1 VTVGE
6 RASDWFL
13 RGVLAAALL
22 GALWVGAVVTI
33 AFNAQERRL
42 PPGTEKSFWGF
53 DPHLHV
59 SVEDV
64 QWTDAGEGQRCGVTL
79 RFRNDARRMRVHP
92 SALRVTLVDSA
103 GREYPIESAEPPWGV
118 PPAGADWSL
127 APGDTATQTVWFALP
142 AGARDPTLWVRD
154 ASLLGRLLP
163 GSETSL
169 LHPRR
174 LFALR

>member
-1 VTVGE
+1 MTVGE

-13 RGVLAAALL
+13 RAVAGAALL

-33 AFNAQERRL
+33 ALNVREQRL

-59 SVEDV
+59 SVEGV
-64 QWTDAGEGQRCGVTL
+64 QWADTAGARRCGVTL
-79 RFRNDARRMRVHP
+79 RFRNDARRVRVTP
-92 SALRVTLVDSA
+92 SALRVTLVDAA
-103 GREYPIESAEPPWGV
+103 GREYPISSTEPPWGV
-118 PPAGADWSL
+118 PPGGPDWSL
-127 APGDTATQTVWFALP
+127 APGDSATQTLWFALP
-142 AGARDPTLWVRD
+142 DDAREPLLWVRD
-154 ASLLGRLLP
+154 GSLLGRLLP

-169 LHPRR
+169 LHPRQ

>member
-1 VTVGE
+1 MTVGE

-13 RGVLAAALL
+13 RAGAGAALL
-22 GALWVGAVVTI
+22 GALWIGALVTI
-33 AFNAQERRL
+33 AFNARERRL
-42 PPGTEKSFWGF
+42 PPGFEKSFWGF

-64 QWTDAGEGQRCGVTL
+64 QWTETSEGLRCGVTL
-79 RFRNDARRMRVHP
+79 RYRNDAKRVHAHP
-92 SALRVTLVDSA
+92 AALRVTLVDSS
-103 GREYPIESAEPPWGV
+103 GREYPIESSEPPWGV
-118 PPAGADWSL
+118 PPARADWSL
-127 APGDTATQTVWFALP
+127 SPGDSATQTLWFALP
-142 AGARDPTLWVRD
+142 DGAGDPALWVRD
-154 ASLLGRLLP
+154 ASLLGRLVP

>member
-1 VTVGE
+1 MTVGE

-13 RGVLAAALL
+13 RAVAGAALL
-22 GALWVGAVVTI
+22 GALWIGALVTI
-33 AFNAQERRL
+33 AFNARERRL
-42 PPGTEKSFWGF
+42 PPGVEKSFWGF

-64 QWTDAGEGQRCGVTL
+64 QWTETGEGQRCGVTL
-79 RFRNDARRMRVHP
+79 RFRNDAKRVRVRP
-92 SALRVTLVDSA
+92 SALRVSLLDAA
-103 GREYPIESAEPPWGV
+103 GREYPIESTEPPWGV
-118 PPAGADWSL
+118 PPAGAEWSL
-127 APGDTATQTVWFALP
+127 APGDSATQTLWFTLP
-142 AGARDPTLWVRD
+142 GGARDPVLWVRD
-154 ASLLGRLLP
+154 PSLIARLVP